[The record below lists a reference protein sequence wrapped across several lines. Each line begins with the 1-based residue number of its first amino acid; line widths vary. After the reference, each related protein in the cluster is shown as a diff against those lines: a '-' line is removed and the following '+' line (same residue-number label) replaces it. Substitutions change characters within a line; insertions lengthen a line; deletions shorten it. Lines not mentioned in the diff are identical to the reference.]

1 MPGRVHIESRAAQA
15 PTSTTHARREHMAFL
30 DLQAMKRPG
39 GHRGGGGSDLSL
51 TACNG
56 GSSLSVLC
64 K

>member
-1 MPGRVHIESRAAQA
+1 
-15 PTSTTHARREHMAFL
+15 MAFL